1 MDDVLKQVDLDY
13 LHRNKPNYREAK
25 LLEADIVLAGCDY
38 EFTWDPLR
46 KCWRAF
52 NLKEGLQGEFASLD
66 LALGWL
72 FGELTLNGLTT
83 LVMYNEDYRHLLLLE
98 ETDWNAER
106 VSGIDTLNGDIR
118 QIGYD
123 EILAVR
129 VL

>member
-1 MDDVLKQVDLDY
+1 MNDVLKQVILDY
-13 LHRNKPNYREAK
+13 LHYSKPDYREAK

-46 KCWRAF
+46 KCWVAF
-52 NLKEGLQGEFASLD
+52 NHREGLPGRFASLD

-83 LVMYNEDYRHLLLLE
+83 LVMYNEDHRHLLLLE

-106 VSGIDTLNGDIR
+106 VSGVDTLSGDIR
-118 QIGYD
+118 QVGYD